1 MDPEDGAGT
10 SDAGGEQ
17 QATESGF
24 RPITSQEQFDK
35 MVASRIKREREQFA
49 DGSKR
54 AVNKNYLAD
63 LESKAER
70 LKELEEANKTEL
82 EKISERAATLER
94 ERDQALLQAQEQ
106 TLRTAIIGAAAGKLA
121 DPSDAVALIDRSAV
135 EFGKD
140 GSPTNVGELVSSLL
154 EAKPHLAASGGARGT
169 SADQGARG
177 TKAGQITREQLR
189 TMTADQITAA
199 QASGQLDHLLRPGG

>member
-1 MDPEDGAGT
+1 MADEATNDAATQQGTSGDATDGASKT
-10 SDAGGEQ
+10 FTQDQVDRIVQDRLARAK
-17 QATESGF
+17 ATPPADYEDLKAKAAK
-24 RPITSQEQFDK
+24 FD
-35 MVASRIKREREQFA
+35 
-49 DGSKR
+49 
-54 AVNKNYLAD
+54 
-63 LESKAER
+63 
-70 LKELEEANKTEL
+70 ELEQSQKTEI
-82 EKISERAATLER
+82 EKAMERASAAER